1 MIRLIVLVFSFLLV
15 CSASAFSEDNL
26 MFEKANQL
34 YRNKLYD
41 SSADLYQRMIADGY
55 CHADLYYNAG
65 NAFYRIHKI
74 GMAVWCYKKALQI
87 DYNVNYQD
95 NLLLA
100 QKRIKNNIKATE
112 DIFFV
117 RWWKYSYNFFS
128 VNKWAV
134 LTMALF
140 ILSILLLTIKNILKK
155 HFVRQVYIH
164 AAVVLTGLSA
174 LFLFAKYY
182 QETMHY
188 HGIIIQNSVLLVSA
202 SKALSIDLSE
212 GIEVEFMS
220 RKGAMLQVK
229 IPDGRVGTIP
239 ASAFKRL

>member
-1 MIRLIVLVFSFLLV
+1 MIRIIIVIFSLLFACSVSVF
-15 CSASAFSEDNL
+15 AEDNV

-41 SSADLYQRMIADGY
+41 SSAALYQRMIEDGY

-87 DYNVNYQD
+87 DHNVNYQD

-100 QKRIKNNIKATE
+100 QKRIKNSIKATE
-112 DIFFV
+112 EIFFI
-117 RWWKYSYNFFS
+117 RWWKQSYNFLS
-128 VNKWAV
+128 VNKWAI
-134 LTMALF
+134 LTMVLF
-140 ILSILLLTIKNILKK
+140 ILSLLLLTLKNILKK
-155 HFVRQVYIH
+155 HFVTHTSIQTV
-164 AAVVLTGLSA
+164 VVLTCFSA

-182 QETMHY
+182 HETKHY
-188 HGIIIQNSVLLVSA
+188 HGIIIQSNVLMVSGSKGISV
-202 SKALSIDLSE
+202 DLSE
-212 GIEVEFMS
+212 GTEVEFMTQ
-220 RKGAMLQVK
+220 KGTQIQVK
-229 IPDGRVGTIP
+229 IPDGRVGNIP